1 MHHRIAWISLHAFL
15 VGGVLMGF
23 EMLGSRY
30 LYPYFGGG
38 IGTWAGLISTILLAL
53 AIGYF
58 AGGALVDRYPTP
70 SIMAAAIALAAAYLA
85 AIPATADRIIE
96 VILHRCGEGPPGIFA
111 AASTLLLIPM
121 SLLGMFSPVSV
132 RLLVRSTAETG
143 RLAGLMYS
151 VSTVGSV
158 FGTLFTTFV
167 LIPTIGS
174 RGITYLYACVLG
186 LCALGITFTPRAP
199 AE

>member
-1 MHHRIAWISLHAFL
+1 
-15 VGGVLMGF
+15 MGF

-30 LYPYFGGG
+30 LYPHFGGG

-58 AGGALVDRYPTP
+58 TGGALVDRYPSP
-70 SIMAAAIALAAAYLA
+70 SIMATAIAVAAAYLA
-85 AIPATADRIIE
+85 AIPATADQIIE
-96 VILHRCGEGPPGIFA
+96 FILNTCGEGPPGILA
-111 AASTLLLIPM
+111 AASILLLIPM

-132 RLLVRSTAETG
+132 RLLVRSTSETG
-143 RLAGLMYS
+143 WLVGLMYS

-174 RGITYLYACVLG
+174 HGITYLYACVLG
-186 LCALGITFTPRAP
+186 VCALGITFTPRAP
-199 AE
+199 PDLAMRPAAR